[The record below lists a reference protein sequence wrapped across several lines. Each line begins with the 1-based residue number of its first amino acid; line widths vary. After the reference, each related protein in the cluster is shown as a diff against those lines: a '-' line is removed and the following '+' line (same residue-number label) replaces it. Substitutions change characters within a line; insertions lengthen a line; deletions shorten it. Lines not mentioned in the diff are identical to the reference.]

1 MYEDHFGLTGR
12 PFQLTPD
19 ARFWYETA
27 THRKAMAYLGYGIAQ
42 GEGFIVVTGDIG
54 AGKTTLVGHLTG
66 LLDPAALNV
75 ITIVSTAIAADD
87 LLRVVATG
95 LGVDPAN
102 LTKAQLLTA
111 IERGLHAV
119 KRSGRRTL
127 LIVDEVQALPVDSL
141 EELRMLSNFQAG
153 GHALLQILLLG
164 QPEFRERLQG
174 SERLEQLRQRVIA
187 IHHLDPMEP
196 HEVADYVAHRLSVVG
211 WQGRPDF
218 ADDAFEALYRG
229 SGGVPRR
236 LNQLAARVML
246 AAALEGHELIDGRLV
261 RQVVRDLEAD
271 LPASFTPTVL
281 QRAPEPEPVAET
293 AVTPEP
299 VAIEPEVVTV
309 EAEPETTVDE
319 PANEDVTPIRRF
331 VPRTPQWLEPVA
343 DAPRD
348 PLPIV
353 AEPAD
358 EPAEAPAFAPIV
370 ADASDDVTSEPLVEE
385 TTTEDAPAA
394 AEAEPQAAPAAPASS
409 DAERIAALEARIAQ
423 QEEALRRVLTLLVD
437 WVEADRSE
445 AAATA
450 MVAGV
455 ADLHHGHDAV
465 PIRSPAAWDHA
476 A

>member
-218 ADDAFEALYRG
+218 ADDAFETLYRG

-271 LPASFTPTVL
+271 LPASFTPSVV
-281 QRAPEPEPVAET
+281 QPVPEPDPVTEVG
-293 AVTPEP
+293 VTPEP
-299 VAIEPEVVTV
+299 VAIEPAVVTV

-353 AEPAD
+353 AEPVA

-394 AEAEPQAAPAAPASS
+394 AEPELQAAPAAPASS

>member
-271 LPASFTPTVL
+271 LPASSTPTVAQL
-281 QRAPEPEPVAET
+281 APDLEPVAET
-293 AVTPEP
+293 AVTTEP
-299 VAIEPEVVTV
+299 VAIEPAVVTV
-309 EAEPETTVDE
+309 ETEPETTVDE
-319 PANEDVTPIRRF
+319 PATEDVTPIRRF

-343 DAPRD
+343 EAPRD

-353 AEPAD
+353 AEPAA
-358 EPAEAPAFAPIV
+358 EPAEEPAFAPIV
-370 ADASDDVTSEPLVEE
+370 ADASDDVTPESLVDEPTV
-385 TTTEDAPAA
+385 EDAPAA
-394 AEAEPQAAPAAPASS
+394 TEPEPQAAPAAPASS

>member
-174 SERLEQLRQRVIA
+174 SEPLEQLRQRVIA

-271 LPASFTPTVL
+271 LPASFTPTVA
-281 QRAPEPEPVAET
+281 QPAPDPEPVAEA

-353 AEPAD
+353 AEPVD

>member
-271 LPASFTPTVL
+271 LPASFTPSVM
-281 QRAPEPEPVAET
+281 QPAPEPEPVAET

-394 AEAEPQAAPAAPASS
+394 TEAEPQAAPAAPASS